1 MSEKLNIGDRAI
13 FEFEYGVG
21 DNKVPILAHGRIVG
35 LQLQH
40 TFVSTYA
47 FQCDEEDYINLMDV
61 WVQKMPKDPIS
72 THMME
77 EGYDKSRTF
86 FSCDEYLK
94 FDCYGNAVS
103 IDALS
108 VL

>member
-13 FEFEYGVG
+13 FEFEYVVG
-21 DNKVPILAHGRIVG
+21 DNKVHILAHGRIVG
-35 LQLQH
+35 LKLQH
-40 TFVSTYA
+40 IFEPVYA
-47 FQCDEEDYINLMDV
+47 FECDEEDYIDLMDV

-72 THMME
+72 TRMME

-86 FSCDEYLK
+86 FSCEEYLK
-94 FDCYGNAVS
+94 IDCCGNAVS